1 MTQEKPEG
9 NPMQRIH
16 DDTTDSY
23 CLHCYTPADET
34 EKACA
39 HCRAP
44 FAGSGAYHRVR
55 GPRPS
60 PLFTALFAPDRAASA
75 DAWRG

>member
-1 MTQEKPEG
+1 
-9 NPMQRIH
+9 MQPIH
-16 DDTTDSY
+16 SDTITSY

-34 EKACA
+34 APACA
-39 HCRAP
+39 RCRAP

-60 PLFTALFAPDRAASA
+60 PLFAALFASDATASSDACRTRAS
-75 DAWRG
+75 